1 MDFLIRSR
9 AIIAFFAFTLFC
21 IVSLSVQ
28 NSGFAFTVE
37 GIGSAFFSPFQK
49 AYNGIQG
56 GVKKI
61 WAGFTE
67 LSEVRAE
74 LEKTRGRLQQY
85 ESSSEELSEIRQ
97 ENIRLRALLGMKEL
111 AGYDSV
117 AALVI
122 SKDPDNWFRTVVIN
136 KGSSDGLKKNM
147 PVIAF
152 KNGQKAVV
160 GRLAEVRGGLSRI
173 EPLISHSIKLGVK
186 LQNDNYPGLLYG
198 KIGSLDTCIVDYIP
212 KTIAVNSGDII
223 CTSGQGGVFPEG
235 LLVGNVIKSD
245 FLETS
250 AYQRLYIKPFIDYA
264 VLEDVF
270 IIKKELSEDFLKL
283 IEAQQ

>member
-28 NSGFAFTVE
+28 NSKFTFTVE
-37 GIGSAFFSPFQK
+37 GIGSAFITPFQK

-67 LSEVRAE
+67 LSDVRAE
-74 LEKTRGRLQQY
+74 LEKTLEKLQKY

-97 ENIRLRALLGMKEL
+97 ENTRLRSLLEMKEQVS
-111 AGYDSV
+111 YDSV
-117 AALVI
+117 VASII
-122 SKDPDNWFRTVVIN
+122 SKDPDNWFRSIVIN
-136 KGSSDGLKKNM
+136 KGSSDGLKTNM

-152 KNGQKAVV
+152 KDGQKAVV
-160 GRLAEVRGGLSRI
+160 GKLAEVRGGLSRI

-186 LQNDNYPGLLYG
+186 LQNNHYPGLLYG
-198 KIGSLDTCIVDYIP
+198 KTGSSDICIVDYVP
-212 KTIAVNSGDII
+212 KTVIVNFGDVI
-223 CTSGQGGVFPEG
+223 CTSGQGGIFPDG
-235 LLVGNVIKSD
+235 LLVGTVMGTDLLDS
-245 FLETS
+245 S
-250 AYQRLYIKPFIDYA
+250 AYQRLYVKPFVDYA
-264 VLEDVF
+264 ILEDVF
-270 IIKKELSEDFLKL
+270 IIKKELNEEFLKL
-283 IEAQQ
+283 IEVE